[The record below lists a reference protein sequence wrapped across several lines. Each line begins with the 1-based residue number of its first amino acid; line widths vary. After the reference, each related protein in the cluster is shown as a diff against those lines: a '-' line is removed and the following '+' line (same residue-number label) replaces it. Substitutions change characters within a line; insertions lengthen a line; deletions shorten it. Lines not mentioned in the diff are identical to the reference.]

1 VDIGD
6 FLAMGGYARYVWPA
20 YALSAIVLVYN
31 AWSAARLRREQLA
44 SARRR
49 VSLVQDEPR

>member
-1 VDIGD
+1 MDIGD

-31 AWSAARLRREQLA
+31 AWSAVRLRRAQLA

-49 VSLVQDEPR
+49 VSPAQDEPR

>member
-1 VDIGD
+1 MDIGD
-6 FLAMGGYARYVWPA
+6 FLAMGGYAGYVWPA
-20 YALSAIVLVYN
+20 YALTAIVLVYN

-49 VSLVQDEPR
+49 AGPAQDEPR